1 MIVANKVIREKLKW
15 ANFVAEKSEFLKQKS
30 NEKKLF
36 KQD

>member
-1 MIVANKVIREKLKW
+1 MANKVIREKSKW
-15 ANFVAEKSEFLKQKS
+15 ANFVAEESEFLKQKS